1 MTITESKLK
10 TGTLTFTIAPDPA
23 VSFECQ
29 ATNVRITP
37 SYDSSGDALETLCGD
52 TLAEDETRSDALN
65 ITAIQD
71 FTDPD
76 GFVAWSWEHDLESAV
91 VAWLPTGVTGPTYAG
106 TVKVKAVE
114 VGGDVNKRLTTD
126 AEWAFAGKATY
137 TPAP

>member
-10 TGTLTFTIAPDPA
+10 TGTLKFTIAPAAA
-23 VSFECQ
+23 VTFECQ

-52 TLAEDETRSDALN
+52 TLAEDETRTDALN

-76 GFVAWSWEHDLESAV
+76 GFVAWSWDNDLASAV
-91 VAWLPTGVTGPTYAG
+91 VEWKPVGAGGPTYAG

-126 AEWAFAGKATY
+126 AEWNFAGKATY
-137 TPAP
+137 TPAA